1 MATSIEST
9 QLDFARIKEALKTHF
24 LATDTFADYD
34 FEASALDNILDVLAY
49 NTHYNGLISNF
60 ALNEAFLNTAQLRSS
75 VLAIAESLGYN
86 PRSKTAASAVVN
98 LAITIT
104 DSGRPLSVTLPTNQ
118 RFNTTIDDVSY
129 TFWTTE
135 VYSATDDGNG
145 VYRFENSLGD
155 RNIPIYEG
163 SLKTKSFLVS
173 SNDNPIYIIPD
184 ENIDTTTAV
193 VRVYRNRNSSVY
205 DTYLPYSQ
213 ALSVSA
219 TSTYYALRESP
230 NGFYELYFG
239 DGSII
244 GKKPI
249 PGEFIVVT
257 YLATNAAAGNGAR
270 TFSAQSA
277 LTVNSTDYT
286 LSVTTVSRSGGG
298 SDKESIASIKSN
310 APIQFAAQNRLV
322 TATDYIALINS
333 NYGSYLKDVTAWG
346 GEDNEPPN
354 YGKVYVALNY
364 KDGITDQVKQTV
376 QNSIITDLSDN
387 RAIMSID
394 TVFEETQICYIETST
409 FFNFNPSLTSTTVS
423 SIENQVNNLIANY
436 FTTNLNQFNK
446 IFRRSVIL
454 SDVDDLSV
462 AILNSRMDV
471 KVQKRFSPILAQ
483 SNAYRIVF
491 PVELSAPLSDDRVI
505 TSNPFVYLGQNCI
518 IRNKLNSNVLEVVT
532 VADQLVLVTN
542 VGSYNALK
550 GIVNIVGFAPTTL
563 NGSATQMK
571 ISAIP
576 ANQSTVRPLR
586 NFVLSLDTTNSF
598 SSAQID
604 YERIRVTL

>member
-9 QLDFARIKEALKTHF
+9 QLDFARIKEALKIHF
-24 LATDTFADYD
+24 LANDTFADYD

-75 VLAIAESLGYN
+75 VLAIAESLGYT
-86 PRSKTAASAVVN
+86 PRSKTAASAIVN
-98 LAITIT
+98 LSVTIT
-104 DSGRPLSVTLPTNQ
+104 DSGRPVSLTLPVNQ
-118 RFNTTIDDVSY
+118 RFNTTIDDISY

-135 VYSATDDGNG
+135 VYSATDNGEG
-145 VYRFENSLGD
+145 VYRFENSAGD

-163 SLKTKSFLVS
+163 TLKTKSFLVS

-184 ENIDTTTAV
+184 ENMDTSTAV
-193 VRVYRNRNSSVY
+193 VRVYRNRNSSVF

-219 TSTYYALRESP
+219 TSTYYLLRESP

-239 DGSII
+239 DGTIL
-244 GKKPI
+244 GKRPV

-257 YLATNAAAGNGAR
+257 YLATNAELGNSAR
-270 TFSAQSA
+270 TFTAQTA

-286 LSVTTVSRSGGG
+286 LSVTTVSRSAGG
-298 SDKESIASIKSN
+298 SDKESITSIKAN

-346 GEDNEPPN
+346 GEDNQPPN

-376 QNSIITDLSDN
+376 QNSIVNDLSSN

-409 FFNFNPSLTSTTVS
+409 FFNFNPSLTSTTIT
-423 SIENQVNNLIANY
+423 SIENQVNALIANY

-446 IFRRSVIL
+446 TFRRSVIL
-454 SDVDDLSV
+454 SEVDDLSV
-462 AILNSRMDV
+462 AILSSRMDV
-471 KVQKRFSPILAQ
+471 KVQKRFTPILSQ
-483 SNAYRIVF
+483 SNSYNLNF
-491 PVELSAPLSDDRVI
+491 PVELSAPLSDERVI
-505 TSNPFVYLGQNCI
+505 TSNPFIYLGQNCI
-518 IRNKLNSNVLEVVT
+518 IRNRLNSNILEVVT

-550 GIVNIVGFAPTTL
+550 GTVNIVGFAPTSL
-563 NGSATQMK
+563 NGSLTQMK

-576 ANQSTVRPLR
+576 ANQSTIQPLR
-586 NFVLSLDTTNSF
+586 NFVLSLDTNNSF

-604 YERIRVTL
+604 YERIRVSL

>member
-24 LATDTFADYD
+24 LANDTFADYD

-75 VLAIAESLGYN
+75 VLAIAESLGYT
-86 PRSKTAASAVVN
+86 PRSKTASSAVVN
-98 LAITIT
+98 LSVTIT
-104 DSGRPLSVTLPTNQ
+104 DSGRPVSLTLPVNQ
-118 RFNTTIDDVSY
+118 RFNTTIDDISY

-135 VYSATDDGNG
+135 VYTATDDGSG
-145 VYRFENSLGD
+145 VYKFENSAGN

-184 ENIDTTTAV
+184 ENMDTSTAV
-193 VRVYRNRNSSVY
+193 VRVYRNRNSSVF

-219 TSTYYALRESP
+219 TSTYYLLRESP

-239 DGSII
+239 DGTIL
-244 GKKPI
+244 GKKPV

-257 YLATNAAAGNGAR
+257 YLATNAELGNSAR
-270 TFSAQSA
+270 TFTAQTP

-286 LSVTTVSRSGGG
+286 LSVTTVSRSAGGA
-298 SDKESIASIKSN
+298 DKESITSIKAN

-346 GEDNEPPN
+346 GEDNQPPN

-364 KDGITDQVKQTV
+364 KDGITDTVKQTV
-376 QNSIITDLSDN
+376 QNSIVNDLSNN

-409 FFNFNPSLTSTTVS
+409 FFNFNPSLTSTTIT
-423 SIENQVNNLIANY
+423 SIENQVNALIANY

-446 IFRRSVIL
+446 TFRRSVIL
-454 SDVDDLSV
+454 SEVDDLSV

-471 KVQKRFSPILAQ
+471 KVQKRFTPILSQ
-483 SNAYRIVF
+483 SNSYKLNF
-491 PVELSAPLSDDRVI
+491 PVELSGPLSGSRVI
-505 TSNPFVYLGQNCI
+505 TSNVFLYLGQNCI

-532 VADQLVLVTN
+532 VGDELVLVTN
-542 VGSYNALK
+542 VGSYDALK
-550 GIVNIVGFAPTTL
+550 GTVSIVGFAPTAI
-563 NGSATQMK
+563 NGSLTQMK

-576 ANQSTVRPLR
+576 ANQSTIQPLR
-586 NFVLSLDTTNSF
+586 NFVLSLDTDNSF

-604 YERIRVTL
+604 YERIRVSL

>member
-9 QLDFARIKEALKTHF
+9 QLDFARIKEALKIHF
-24 LATDTFADYD
+24 LANNIFADYD

-86 PRSKTAASAVVN
+86 PRSKTASSAVVN
-98 LAITIT
+98 LAITIS
-104 DSGRPLSVTLPTNQ
+104 DSGRPLSLTLPINQ
-118 RFNTTIDDVSY
+118 RFNTTIDDVSF
-129 TFWTTE
+129 TFFTTE
-135 VYSATDDGNG
+135 VYSGTDDGNG
-145 VYRFENSLGD
+145 VYRFEDSFGN
-155 RNIPIYEG
+155 RNIPIHEG
-163 SLKTKSFLVS
+163 FLKTKSFLVS

-193 VRVYRNRNSSVY
+193 VRVFRNRNSGVF

-219 TSTYYALRESP
+219 TSTFYALRESP

-249 PGEFIVVT
+249 PGEFIIVT
-257 YLATNAAAGNGAR
+257 YLATNAEAGNGAR
-270 TFSAQSA
+270 TFSPQSA
-277 LTVNSTDYT
+277 LTVNSTDHT
-286 LSVTTVSRSGGG
+286 LSVTTVSRSNGGA
-298 SDKESIASIKSN
+298 DKESITSIKSN
-310 APIQFAAQNRLV
+310 APILFAAQNRLV

-333 NYGSYLKDVTAWG
+333 NYGSFLKDVTAWG
-346 GEDNEPPN
+346 GEDNEPPD

-364 KDGITDQVKQTV
+364 KDGITDQVKEIV
-376 QNSIITDLSDN
+376 QNSIITDLSEN
-387 RAIMSID
+387 RSIMSID
-394 TVFEETQICYIETST
+394 TEFEETQICHIETST

-423 SIENQVNNLIANY
+423 SIENQVNAFIANF
-436 FTTNLNQFNK
+436 FTTNLDQFNK

-454 SDVDDLSV
+454 AGVDDLSV

-483 SNAYRIVF
+483 SNSYRIIF
-491 PVELSAPLSDDRVI
+491 PVELSAPLSNTRVI
-505 TSNPFVYLGQNCI
+505 ISNPFVFLGQNCI
-518 IRNKLNSNVLEVVT
+518 IRNRLNSNVLEVVT

-542 VGSYNALK
+542 IGTYNALK
-550 GIVNIVGFAPTTL
+550 GIVNIVGFAPTTI
-563 NGSATQMK
+563 NGSATEIK
-571 ISAIP
+571 ISGIP

-586 NFVLSLDTTNSF
+586 NFILRLDTTKSF
-598 SSAQID
+598 SAAQID
-604 YERIRVTL
+604 SERIRVTL

>member
-24 LATDTFADYD
+24 LANDTFADYD

-75 VLAIAESLGYN
+75 ILAIAESLGYT
-86 PRSKTAASAVVN
+86 PRSKTSSVAIVN
-98 LAITIT
+98 LSVTIT
-104 DSGRPLSVTLPTNQ
+104 DSGRPVSLTLPINQ
-118 RFNTTIDDVSY
+118 RFNTTIDDISY

-135 VYSATDDGNG
+135 VYSATDNGSG
-145 VYRFENSLGD
+145 VYKFENSTGD

-163 SLKTKSFLVS
+163 TLKTKSFLVS

-184 ENIDTTTAV
+184 ENMDTSTTV
-193 VRVYRNRNSSVY
+193 VRVYRNRNSGVY

-219 TSTYYALRESP
+219 TSTYYLLRESP

-239 DGSII
+239 DGTIL
-244 GKKPI
+244 GKKPA

-257 YLATNAAAGNGAR
+257 YLATNAELGNSAR
-270 TFSAQSA
+270 VFTAQSA

-286 LSVTTVSRSGGG
+286 INVTTVSRSAGGA
-298 SDKESIASIKSN
+298 DKESITSIKAN

-346 GEDNEPPN
+346 GEDNQPPN

-364 KDGITDQVKQTV
+364 KDGITDTVKQTV
-376 QNSIITDLSDN
+376 RNSIVNDLSSN

-394 TVFEETQICYIETST
+394 TVFEETQVCYIETST
-409 FFNFNPSLTSTTVS
+409 FFNFNPSLTSTTIT
-423 SIENQVNNLIANY
+423 SIENQVNALIANY

-446 IFRRSVIL
+446 TFRRSVIL

-471 KVQKRFSPILAQ
+471 KVQKRFTPILSQ
-483 SNAYRIVF
+483 SNSYKLNF
-491 PVELSAPLSDDRVI
+491 PVELSGPLSDRRVI
-505 TSNPFVYLGQNCI
+505 TSNVFLYLGQNCI

-532 VADQLVLVTN
+532 VGDELVLVTN
-542 VGSYNALK
+542 VGSYDALK
-550 GIVNIVGFAPTTL
+550 GTVSIVGFAPTTL
-563 NGSATQMK
+563 NGSLTQMK

-576 ANQSTVRPLR
+576 ANQSTIQPLR
-586 NFVLSLDTTNSF
+586 NFVLSLDTDNSF

-604 YERIRVTL
+604 YERIRVSL

>member
-24 LATDTFADYD
+24 LANDTFADYD

-75 VLAIAESLGYN
+75 VLAIAESLGYT
-86 PRSKTAASAVVN
+86 PRSKTAASAIVN
-98 LAITIT
+98 LSVTIT
-104 DSGRPLSVTLPTNQ
+104 DSGRPVSLTLPINQ
-118 RFNTTIDDVSY
+118 RFNTTIDDISY

-135 VYSATDDGNG
+135 VYTATDDGSG
-145 VYRFENSLGD
+145 VYKFENSTGN

-163 SLKTKSFLVS
+163 TLKTKSFLVS

-184 ENIDTTTAV
+184 ENMDTSTAV
-193 VRVYRNRNSSVY
+193 VRVYRNRNSSVF

-219 TSTYYALRESP
+219 TSTYYLLRESP

-239 DGSII
+239 NGTIL
-244 GKKPI
+244 GKRPV

-257 YLATNAAAGNGAR
+257 YLATNAELGNSAR
-270 TFSAQSA
+270 TFTAQTA

-286 LSVTTVSRSGGG
+286 LSVTTVSRSAGG
-298 SDKESIASIKSN
+298 SDKESITSIKAN

-346 GEDNEPPN
+346 GEDNQPPN

-364 KDGITDQVKQTV
+364 KDGITDTVKQNV
-376 QNSIITDLSDN
+376 QNGIVNDLSSN

-409 FFNFNPSLTSTTVS
+409 FFNFNPSLTSTTIT
-423 SIENQVNNLIANY
+423 SIENQVNALIANY

-446 IFRRSVIL
+446 TFRRSVIL
-454 SDVDDLSV
+454 SEVDDLSV

-471 KVQKRFSPILAQ
+471 KVQKRFTPILAQ
-483 SNAYRIVF
+483 SNSYTLNF
-491 PVELSAPLSDDRVI
+491 PVELSGPLSDRRVI
-505 TSNPFVYLGQNCI
+505 TSNVFTYLGQNCI
-518 IRNKLNSNVLEVVT
+518 IRNRLNSNVLEVVT
-532 VADQLVLVTN
+532 VGDELVLVTN
-542 VGSYNALK
+542 IGSYNALK
-550 GIVNIVGFAPTTL
+550 GTVNIVGFAPTSL
-563 NGSATQMK
+563 NGSLTQMK

-576 ANQSTVRPLR
+576 ANQSTIQPLR
-586 NFVLSLDTTNSF
+586 NFVLSLDTNNSF

-604 YERIRVTL
+604 YERIRVSL

>member
-75 VLAIAESLGYN
+75 VLAIAESLGYT

-155 RNIPIYEG
+155 RNISIYEG

-184 ENIDTTTAV
+184 ENIDTSTAV

-298 SDKESIASIKSN
+298 SEKESITSIKAN
-310 APIQFAAQNRLV
+310 APIQFSAQNRLV

-333 NYGSYLKDVTAWG
+333 NYGSYLRDVTAWG

-409 FFNFNPSLTSTTVS
+409 FFNFNPALTSTTVS
-423 SIENQVNNLIANY
+423 SIENQVNTLIANY
-436 FTTNLNQFNK
+436 FTTNLDQFNK

-454 SDVDDLSV
+454 AEVDDLSV
-462 AILNSRMDV
+462 AVLNSRMDV

-483 SNAYRIVF
+483 SNSYRVIF
-491 PVELSAPLSDDRVI
+491 PVELSAPLSDTRVI

-518 IRNKLNSNVLEVVT
+518 IRNRLNSNVLEVVT

-542 VGSYNALK
+542 VGSYDALK

-586 NFVLSLDTTNSF
+586 NFVLSLDTNNSF